1 MLTYCRADGPAPPS
15 CDHVP
20 PLKLHVSPHTCEPLP
35 PKITAPL
42 PAPAMALNERSG
54 GEAAGDNSI
63 HVGTVW
69 SNVHVSCPRPNR
81 TTLPTPGAKVSEG
94 DPLVGD
100 VVGASWAQFEPSHA
114 HVSL

>member
-1 MLTYCRADGPAPPS
+1 MLTYCLPEGPDPPS
-15 CDHVP
+15 CDQVL

-42 PAPAMALNERSG
+42 PPPAMALNDRSG
-54 GEAAGDNSI
+54 GDIGGESLT
-63 HVGTVW
+63 HVGTVA

-81 TTLPTPGAKVSEG
+81 TTFPAPGTKVIDGE
-94 DPLVGD
+94 PLVGA
-100 VVGASWAQFEPSHA
+100 VVGASCVHVAPSHA